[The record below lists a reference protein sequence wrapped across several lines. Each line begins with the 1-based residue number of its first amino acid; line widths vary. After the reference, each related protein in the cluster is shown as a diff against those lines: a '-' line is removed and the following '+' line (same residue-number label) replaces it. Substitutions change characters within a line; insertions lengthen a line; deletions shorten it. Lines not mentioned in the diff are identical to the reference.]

1 MSSGYNLKGMGKK
14 QTCIRLEEK
23 VLREFKKW
31 LIDKGYRSINQ
42 YLNECIKEL
51 LKKEGRLPKVE
62 KEK

>member
-1 MSSGYNLKGMGKK
+1 MGKK
-14 QTCIRLEEK
+14 QTCIRIEEE

-51 LKKEGRLPKVE
+51 LEKEGRLPKVE
-62 KEK
+62 RKNNA

>member
-1 MSSGYNLKGMGKK
+1 MAKK

-42 YLNECIKEL
+42 FLNECIKEL
-51 LKKEGRLPKVE
+51 LEKEGRLPKRE
-62 KEK
+62 KERNA

>member
-1 MSSGYNLKGMGKK
+1 MGKK
-14 QTCIRLEEK
+14 QTCIRLEEE